1 MAEEAPAVEP
11 TYDATVVAAPS
22 PVDDLHRNLIVF
34 FVPREWDEAALKF
47 VPLARYTAS
56 ARQERAFVRSKAQ
69 HSRRVSM
76 STGKT
81 VLYSAPNSRGAM
93 VEWYIRSIKAPVE
106 VVNLDMGKGE
116 HKSPEFLRVNPF
128 GKVPALEETG
138 PEPWSLNE
146 SGAILYYLA
155 EKYDRNFPK
164 DAHQR
169 AQILQW
175 ILFANATLAQT
186 AFMESLREKQL
197 PGLLAALDQHFSKHT
212 FAVGETFTV
221 ADVALGSYLGYIPMF
236 FPGKV
241 DMTPYS
247 HLNAYMERVK
257 ERQAAASA

>member
-1 MAEEAPAVEP
+1 MC
-11 TYDATVVAAPS
+11 
-22 PVDDLHRNLIVF
+22 
-34 FVPREWDEAALKF
+34 
-47 VPLARYTAS
+47 
-56 ARQERAFVRSKAQ
+56 SKAQ

-212 FAVGETFTV
+212 FAVGDTFTV